1 MARRSPSDTPLMR
14 QFLQDKEQHPT
25 GILFF
30 RMGDFYEMF
39 FEDAVVAAKAL
50 DLTLTSRDKGKPDA
64 VPMCGLPHHA
74 GRGYIARLTEQGFK
88 VVICEQVE
96 DPKTAKGLV
105 KREVV
110 QIVTP
115 GVVVDDEVLDP
126 KTARYLAAVCPEAK
140 GPRWGLA
147 YLDVSTGE
155 FRCTEVDSLAELAAE
170 LTRVMPREILA
181 GHEELKTG
189 SMKRLS
195 ERFTDTAY
203 TGVVRRSEAEGKA
216 LLQSAL
222 AGSLDELGL
231 GQRPL
236 AAAAAADALQYARET
251 QPTGTLPISRI
262 QVYQTGESVILDEA
276 AVSNLELT
284 QTLMGGKKAGSLL
297 SVLDSTKTA
306 SGGRLLRR
314 WLLYPLLDVGE
325 ISLRHDSVEYLI
337 GNASLRTELRS
348 SLKEMYDMERL
359 AGRLSLGVASPRDM
373 GRLRWTLQRLP
384 ELAKLLGTGNR
395 KKSQAVPAPLALDAK
410 LLKSL
415 RTVCKKLEEV
425 LIEEPPLVTKDGGMI
440 VDGYCPIIDENR
452 ALATGGKDS
461 ILAIENRERKAT
473 GIPKLRV
480 KYNRVFGY
488 YIEVSRGSIDK
499 VPKHYVRKQTVAAA
513 ERYVTTELA
522 ELETKILSAQD
533 ALVTRELEVFRK
545 LCAESFKSVQ
555 NLLTAGQQIACV
567 DALASLAE
575 VAHNSG
581 YVRPVVDESE
591 ILDIRDGRHP
601 VVERMVPDGEF
612 VPNTCRVDTEES
624 QLLLI
629 TGPNMSGKSTYMRQV
644 AHIVLMAQMGSFVP
658 AESARVGV
666 VDRVFTRVGAA
677 DNLARGE
684 STFMVEM
691 RETAAILS
699 GATRRSLVILDE
711 VGRGTSTF
719 DGVSIA
725 WAVSE
730 FLHDAIGARTLF
742 ATHYHELARLSD
754 MRPRVKNLSVA
765 VSEVGGKIV
774 FLRQVVEG
782 SADRSYGIDVARLAG
797 LPRSVISRS
806 RQILAELERG
816 QLNGESSQLSLFAAV
831 SAPAPTDASS
841 VEENL
846 VSSEVRDKLAD
857 VDPNQMT
864 PMQALAMLVELKA
877 LAADSP

>member
-1 MARRSPSDTPLMR
+1 MARRSPSDTPLMK
-14 QFLQDKEQHPT
+14 QFLQVKEQHPT

-64 VPMCGLPHHA
+64 VPMCGFPHHS
-74 GRGYIARLTEQGFK
+74 GRGYIARLTEQGYK

-126 KTARYLAAVCPEAK
+126 KTARYLAAVCPQPK

-170 LTRVMPREILA
+170 LTRVMPREILI
-181 GHEELKTG
+181 GHDELK
-189 SMKRLS
+189 SVSIKRLC

-203 TGVVRRSEAEGKA
+203 TGVDRVAEAEGKA
-216 LLQSAL
+216 LLENAL
-222 AGSLDELGL
+222 AGSLKELGL
-231 GQRPL
+231 GKQPL
-236 AAAAAADALQYARET
+236 AAMAAADTLQFARET
-251 QPTGTLPISRI
+251 QPTGTLPVSRI
-262 QVYQTGESVILDEA
+262 QVYRTGETVILDEA
-276 AVSNLELT
+276 AVANLELT
-284 QTLMGGKKAGSLL
+284 QTLVGGKKAGSLL
-297 SVLDSTKTA
+297 SVLDNTKTA

-314 WLLYPLLDVGE
+314 WLLYPLLEVAE
-325 ISLRHDSVEYLI
+325 IERRHDSLEYLV
-337 GNASLRTELRS
+337 GNAALRQDLRN
-348 SLKEMYDMERL
+348 SLKEMYDLERL
-359 AGRLSLGVASPRDM
+359 AGRLSLGVATPRDM

-384 ELAKLLGTGNR
+384 ELARLLGTGSK
-395 KKSQAVPAPLALDAK
+395 KKSKGVPTLLQLDAA

-415 RTVCKKLEEV
+415 RAVCKTLEDTLV
-425 LIEEPPLVTKDGGMI
+425 PEPPLVTKDGGMI
-440 VDGYCPIIDENR
+440 RDGFCPIVDENR
-452 ALATGGKDS
+452 ALATGGKDA
-461 ILAIENRERKAT
+461 LATIESREREAT
-473 GIPKLRV
+473 GISKLRI

-488 YIEVSRGSIDK
+488 YIEVSRGSIEK

-522 ELETKILSAQD
+522 ELETKLLAAQD
-533 ALVTRELEVFRK
+533 ALVTRESEVFRG
-545 LCAESFKSVQ
+545 LCAQTVKAMEG
-555 NLLTAGQQIACV
+555 LLSAGQQIASV

-575 VAHNSG
+575 VAHNAG
-581 YVRPVVDESE
+581 YVRPKVNESE
-591 ILDIRDGRHP
+591 VLEIIDGRHP

-612 VPNTCRVDTEES
+612 VPNNCRVDTEQS

-658 AESARVGV
+658 AGSAEVGV

-730 FLHDAIGARTLF
+730 YLHDAIGARTLF

-754 MRPRVKNLSVA
+754 MRPRVKNLSVS
-765 VSEVGGKIV
+765 VSEISGKIV

-782 SADRSYGIDVARLAG
+782 SANRSYGIDVARLAG

-806 RQILAELERG
+806 RQILTELERG
-816 QLNGESSQLSLFAAV
+816 QLHGESSQLSLFAAV
-831 SAPAPTDASS
+831 SAPVQAASE
-841 VEENL
+841 VAE
-846 VSSEVRDKLAD
+846 VSSQESELCDKLAEL
-857 VDPNQMT
+857 DPNQMT
-864 PMQALAMLVELKA
+864 PIQALSLLMELKGMA
-877 LAADSP
+877 GRV